1 MSGNEPPLVLVSG
14 YPPSTAFGGGIVLRR
29 LLEGYP
35 EDRLTVVTAR
45 HVAETLATR
54 ADKGGL
60 LPVPHVLVGHWHS
73 PARVFRRLARS
84 ANALRI
90 PRTAS
95 LIRRAL
101 GPDSVILA
109 VPWGGELGSEL
120 FAAAYLAHRRSGRPL
135 VVYEMDEWRAS
146 LGTASGRVA
155 SALERVFHGPLL
167 RSAGI
172 VWAMSEPMATAFA
185 DRFGVAARVLPH
197 CVDLAP
203 YAAARPPAP
212 PADGPFNVVF
222 IGSINAAQADAVR
235 SVALAVDRLP
245 ADAQFLLYT
254 DQGAEELGQ
263 LGIGGPR
270 LRIRPTV
277 PSAELPAIL
286 RAADVLVVAL
296 SFEPALRTVVTTSF
310 PTKTIDYLAAGVP
323 ILVHAPPDAAVSV
336 RARAQGWG
344 LVADE
349 RDPARVA
356 EILQRLAT
364 DHALR
369 EDLAR
374 AALATVSAHHNLDTR
389 RAEFLSGLR
398 AVAS

>member
-29 LLEGYP
+29 LLERYP

-54 ADKGGL
+54 PDKGGL
-60 LPVPHVLVGHWHS
+60 LPARHLFVGHWHS
-73 PARVFRRLARS
+73 PVRGLRRLARS

-90 PRTAS
+90 PHMAW

-101 GPDSVILA
+101 GRGSVILA

-120 FAAAYLAHRRSGRPL
+120 FAAAYLAHRLSGRPL
-135 VVYEMDEWRAS
+135 VVYEMDEWKAS

-155 SALERVFHGPLL
+155 SALERVFHGALL

-203 YAAARPPAP
+203 YAAVPRHATPDR
-212 PADGPFNVVF
+212 GPLDVVF

-235 SVALAVDRLP
+235 GVALAIDRLP
-245 ADAQFLLYT
+245 ADARFILYT
-254 DQGAEELGQ
+254 DQGAEELGR
-263 LGIGGPR
+263 LGIAGPR
-270 LRIRPTV
+270 LSIRPFV
-277 PSAELPAIL
+277 PSTELPAIL

-344 LVADE
+344 IVADD
-349 RDPARVA
+349 RDPARVG

-364 DHALR
+364 DGALR
-369 EDLAR
+369 QDLAR
-374 AALATVSAHHNLDTR
+374 AALATVADHHNLDTR
-389 RAEFLSGLR
+389 RAEFLGGLK